1 MISLLTKR
9 RLGRAHA
16 LALAKYGAKVVIVDL
31 GDPQAVAEEIRS
43 AGGDAIPIKASIPGD
58 ATSIVEETIKQ
69 LGRIDILVNNAG
81 ILRDKAFGNM
91 TDEQWNAV
99 LAVHLTGTYRMT
111 KAAWPHMLKQKHGR
125 IVNTTSFTGLYG
137 NFGQANYAAAKG
149 GILGFSQALAKE
161 GAKYNIKVNTIAPHA
176 GTNMTRTIMPEE
188 LVQAFK
194 PDYVSS
200 MVVALCSDDAPTPA
214 TGSVFECG
222 SGWQGR
228 LRWQRSGGHS
238 FPVGTDITPELVLG
252 VWDDIVSFR
261 NVDFPS
267 TPDEGMKKI
276 MTNLTNKPQSATR
289 APDYLTNIEVAKK
302 AVAEGT
308 EFSWNKKD
316 VILYNLGLG
325 AKKGQLPFVYENDK
339 DFQVLPTFGVVPP
352 FSAVSPWNRSDLMP
366 KFDNKNLLHAEQYM
380 EIRKWP
386 IPTKAETVTY
396 PKLIEVLDKGK
407 AAIAV
412 HGSVTKDKATGE
424 EIFYNQ
430 ETVFVR
436 GSGGF
441 GGQNK
446 STDTSPASR
455 VFKAPQRKPD
465 AVETEKTTEEQ
476 AALYR
481 LSGDWNPLHID
492 PVFSQAGGFKDPILH
507 GLCSM
512 GIAGKAVLKH
522 FGMFK
527 NIKVRFVGTVVPGQ
541 TLRTEM
547 WKDGAFVIFQTTVVE
562 TGKLCIGGAGAELK
576 DGRQKSLL

>member
-1 MISLLTKR
+1 MI
-9 RLGRAHA
+9 
-16 LALAKYGAKVVIVDL
+16 VVDL
-31 GDPQAVAEEIRS
+31 ADPDTVVKEIRS
-43 AGGDAIPIKASIPGD
+43 AGGQATPIKASVPGD
-58 ATSIVEETIKQ
+58 ADAIVAQTIKEN
-69 LGRIDILVNNAG
+69 GRIDILINNAG

-91 TDEQWNAV
+91 TDDQWNAV
-99 LAVHLTGTYRMT
+99 LAVHLTGTYKMT
-111 KAAWPHMLKQKHGR
+111 KAAWPHMLKQKYGR

-149 GILGFSQALAKE
+149 GILGFGQALAKE

-176 GTNMTRTIMPEE
+176 GTAMTRTIMPEE

-200 MVVALCSDDAPTPA
+200 MVVALCSDNVPEPS

-228 LRWQRSGGHS
+228 LRWQRSGGVS
-238 FPVGTDITPELVLG
+238 FPIDTQLTPELVLG
-252 VWDDIVSFR
+252 AWKEIIAFS
-261 NVDFPS
+261 NVDYPS
-267 TPDEGMKKI
+267 TPDDGMKKI
-276 MTNLTNKPQSATR
+276 MANLTSKSANTG
-289 APDYLTNIEVAKK
+289 ATSSGTDYLANIEAAKK
-302 AVAEGT
+302 AVAKGT
-308 EFSWNKKD
+308 DFAWTKKD

-325 AKKGQLPFVYENDK
+325 AKKNELPLVYENDK
-339 DFQVLPTFGVVPP
+339 NFQVLPTFGVVPP
-352 FSAVSPWNRSDLMP
+352 FSAASPWNRADIMP
-366 KFDNKNLLHAEQYM
+366 KFDNKNLLHAEQYL

-386 IPTKAETVTY
+386 IPVQAETVTH

-412 HGSVTKDKATGE
+412 HGSVTKDKISGE

-455 VFKAPQRKPD
+455 VFKAPERKPD
-465 AVETEKTTEEQ
+465 AVETEATTEEQ

-492 PVFSQAGGFKDPILH
+492 PVFSQAGGFKVPILH

-512 GIAGKAVLKH
+512 GFAGKAVLKH

-527 NIKVRFVGTVVPGQ
+527 NIKVRFVGTVNPGQ

-547 WKDGAFVIFQTTVVE
+547 WKDGAIVIFQTTVVE
-562 TGKLCIGGAGAELK
+562 TGKLCIGGAGAELM
-576 DGRQKSLL
+576 DAQQKSRL